1 MNKTKI
7 AITLDQ
13 RTVECIDRLVRE
25 EAFPSRSQ
33 IIQEAVEEKLQRME
47 RRRLAKECAKLD
59 PSFEKAMAE
68 EGMSEELGEW
78 PEY

>member
-13 RTVECIDRLVRE
+13 RTVKCIDRLVRE
-25 EAFPSRSQ
+25 EVFPSRSQ